1 MAGQCQDR
9 NLLVQQNK
17 VIANGK
23 CIPKNTVSK
32 KKKKE
37 VSNSLLLSTHARAR
51 ARTHTHTHTH
61 TKGVAFFEE
70 LAGVAFVERAGEEE
84 DDIVDHVPVRDVV
97 QELR

>member
-1 MAGQCQDR
+1 M
-9 NLLVQQNK
+9 LVQQNK

-32 KKKKE
+32 KKKRSKQFIIIIH
-37 VSNSLLLSTHARAR
+37 TRAR
-51 ARTHTHTHTH
+51 ARTHTHTHTHTH